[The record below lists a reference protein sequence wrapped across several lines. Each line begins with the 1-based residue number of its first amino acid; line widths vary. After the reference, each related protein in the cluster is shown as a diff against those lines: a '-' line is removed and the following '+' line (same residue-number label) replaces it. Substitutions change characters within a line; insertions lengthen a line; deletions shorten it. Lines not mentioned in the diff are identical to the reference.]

1 MKASRV
7 LLIIQTS
14 LMYISMILFYIP
26 AFNILNSDDTL
37 NDGYKALLITGVS
50 LAVLASLLAIVSMIL
65 SIVSI
70 FLKNN
75 KDNTKFIMILKI
87 VLIPWYIASFTLWA
101 LMILGMLN
109 PFLFFAIPIMIILSM
124 FGTYIYMLSS
134 SLNNICLIISNF
146 KNKTLE
152 VKPLFI
158 VGMILQLFFCIDI
171 VGAILDYIASK
182 KYKNE

>member
-1 MKASRV
+1 MKASRA
-7 LLIIQTS
+7 LLIIQTT

-26 AFNILNSDDTL
+26 AFNILNSEDTL
-37 NDGYKALLITGVS
+37 NNGYKATLITGLS
-50 LAVLASLLAIVSMIL
+50 LVIIAFLVAIATMIL
-65 SIVSI
+65 STISI
-70 FLKNN
+70 FLKNDKN
-75 KDNTKFIMILKI
+75 NTKFIMIIKI
-87 VLIPWYIASFTLWA
+87 ILIPWYIANFTLWA

-109 PFLFFAIPIMIILSM
+109 PFLFVAIPIMIVLSM

-171 VGAILDYIASK
+171 VGAILTFIASRQYK
-182 KYKNE
+182 K